1 MKAIAVTKLIYRN
14 LVILP
19 ACAVVLMLCG
29 CEVRGTIYTDG
40 GDIDPTKNQ
49 FLIQSIG
56 LSGTTQAAAAVSVE
70 DLEDQ
75 DGTQDTSWLVDF
87 LLDGAG
93 QESSLPEDSGE
104 QQIHALRV
112 KAVQT
117 ADQQEFH
124 KKVTIT
130 LYD

>member
-1 MKAIAVTKLIYRN
+1 MKAIAATKLIYRN
-14 LVILP
+14 LGILLI
-19 ACAVVLMLCG
+19 CAIALMLSG

-40 GDIDPTKNQ
+40 GNIDPTKNQ

-56 LSGTTQAAAAVSVE
+56 LSGTTQVAAAVSVD
-70 DLEDQ
+70 DLGDQ

-87 LLDGAG
+87 VLDGAG
-93 QESSLPEDSGE
+93 QENSLPEDNGE
-104 QQIHALRV
+104 QQIHAFRV

-130 LYD
+130 LYE